1 MVAGFART
9 SSNAFVAPTKSS
21 SAESPSASNAMS
33 AMAISSMKRKAYDMG
48 TTEGHGAPCTA
59 RESRWRT
66 WNGRLMEFEGLRE
79 ICKVPAPVSRD
90 KHHVFDPHGAQ
101 SGIIEARLNGD
112 DVPFQQQGSC
122 ATNARGFMN
131 IQSDAMAG
139 AMEVSLHAA
148 VHQTRLVSGFFE
160 SLADATVNFHTV
172 GAVLDLSDGFFL
184 RIEHRLV
191 QPLELGTRRSA
202 YDRARHIC
210 KVP

>member
-1 MVAGFART
+1 M
-9 SSNAFVAPTKSS
+9 
-21 SAESPSASNAMS
+21 
-33 AMAISSMKRKAYDMG
+33 
-48 TTEGHGAPCTA
+48 
-59 RESRWRT
+59 
-66 WNGRLMEFEGLRE
+66 NGRLMEFERLRE
-79 ICKVPAPVSRD
+79 IRKVPAPVARD
-90 KHHVFDPHGAQ
+90 EHHIFDPHGAQ

-112 DVPFQQQGSC
+112 DVPFQQQCSC
-122 ATNARGFMN
+122 ATIAGRLMN
-131 IQSDAMAG
+131 IMSDSMAG

-148 VHQTRLVSGFFE
+148 VHQTRLVSGLFE

-191 QPLELGTRRSA
+191 QPLEFDTRRSA